1 MRLRYDDNINFTV
14 DNEEDDLVRYLSAD
28 AAFGF
33 RTELSD
39 VKFTL
44 RFDDSNFRDHSE
56 KDNSGQLLNLN
67 SAYKLGRN
75 LFRLNGAYEV
85 DSTLTSELETTGFV
99 QTHKRRIKQSLSP
112 SWSYDLTERAST
124 QLGYSYTDVTYEDA
138 ELTGLSGYRYDS
150 LFAALSYRLT
160 ELSQVSVTAI
170 ASAYESERTDMEYDS
185 RGLRLGLAS
194 QLSETL
200 STNLSVGMDRSS
212 SRYTGAGGV
221 KESTSN
227 TGLTLDLSL
236 QKRWE
241 ISSLSGT
248 LSMSESPSGDGVL
261 HSTKL
266 GIGYSRKLSPRT
278 TLGINTSLVQNS
290 SGGGLDDDSDD
301 RRYVN
306 FEPRLS
312 WKATRWWTL
321 STSYRYR
328 AQEYTA
334 SDAGIARSNAIFFN
348 IAYVWP
354 RESLGAWQEF

>member
-14 DNEEDDLVRYLSAD
+14 DNEEDDLVRDLNAN

-44 RFDDSNFRDHSE
+44 HLDDTNYRDNSQ
-56 KDNSGQLLNLN
+56 KDNSGGLLKLD
-67 SAYKLGRN
+67 SAYKLNRS

-99 QTHKRRIKQSLSP
+99 QTHKRRIKQSVSP

-160 ELSQVSVTAI
+160 ELSQVSVTTI
-170 ASAYESERTDMEYDS
+170 ASAYESDRTDMEYDT
-185 RGLRLGLAS
+185 RGLRFGFAS
-194 QLSETL
+194 QLSETM
-200 STNLSVGMDRSS
+200 STSLSVGMDHSS
-212 SRYTGAGGV
+212 SRTTGAGGV
-221 KESTSN
+221 TQSTSDN
-227 TGLTLDLSL
+227 GLTLDLSL
-236 QKRWE
+236 KKNWE

-248 LSMSESPSGDGVL
+248 LSMAESPSGDGML
-261 HSTKL
+261 HTTKL
-266 GIGYSRKLSPRT
+266 GINYKRRLSPRT
-278 TLGINTSLVQNS
+278 IFSFNTSLVENS
-290 SGGGLDDDSDD
+290 SGGGLDDDSVD

-312 WKATRWWTL
+312 WKATRWWTI